1 VKRPRQAKPAP
12 GTNVTVR
19 MYRQGLG
26 DCFLLTFPAE
36 DKPVYMLI
44 DCGVWDNDAATVAQ
58 MARVIADIDSTTNGH
73 LDVLVATHEHW
84 DHVSGFL
91 QGADVFKHFTIGE
104 VWLAWTE
111 NPGDPVGRQLKR
123 EYEAK
128 RQQLRL
134 AVNHLGS
141 LEPQR
146 AARIDELLAA
156 SGSIRA
162 DPPAAMAWVR
172 SLSTKGTTVRFWTPG
187 EVAPLPRTSDVHAYI
202 LGPPKATDE
211 LRRNLP
217 TGAQRKAGEVY
228 LRSDSDAS
236 DRAFFAAIARQG
248 MRTGHAPDAEL
259 QEKTLPF
266 DPSQQVT
273 LKAAKRERFFR
284 QHYGFSAADAH
295 AWRRIDSDWLDV
307 AAELALWLDSSTN
320 NTSLVFAI
328 EVGTGGGTLI
338 FAADAQIGNWISWFD
353 VAFPDGADGTKVTA
367 ANLLSRALV
376 YKVGHHGSHNA
387 TLRRRGIDAM
397 THDDLVAMIPVNRAS
412 VEKKH
417 WMMPFRPMYRAL
429 LERTRGRVIRSDE
442 GVVPDKATNDAAWT
456 QFLSR
461 VTTTPLY
468 IEYRLPQFSSA
479 VPARRGRSARSR
491 MQKRT

>member
-1 VKRPRQAKPAP
+1 VKRQAKDKQAS

-36 DKPVYMLI
+36 NKPVYMLI
-44 DCGVWDNDAATVAQ
+44 DCGVWDNDAATMAQ
-58 MARVIADIDSTTNGH
+58 MARVIADIDKTTNGH

-111 NPGDPVGRQLKR
+111 NPVDPVGKQLKR
-123 EYEAK
+123 EYAAK

-134 AVNHLGS
+134 AIDHLGS
-141 LEPQR
+141 LAPQR
-146 AARIDELLAA
+146 AARIDEVFAA

-162 DPPAAMAWVR
+162 DPAAAMAWVR
-172 SLSTKGTTVRFWTPG
+172 SLSTKGTTVRFCSPG
-187 EVAPLPRTSDVHAYI
+187 DVPPLPRTSDVRAYV
-202 LGPPKATDE
+202 LGPPKAADE

-228 LRSDSDAS
+228 LRSDSDAV

-248 MRTGHAPDAEL
+248 MRSGHAPDAEL
-259 QEKTLPF
+259 QEQTLPF

-273 LKAAKRERFFR
+273 TKAARRDRFFQ
-284 QHYGFSAADAH
+284 QHYGFSNADAH
-295 AWRRIDSDWLDV
+295 AWRRIDADWLDV

-328 EVGTGGGTLI
+328 ELGAGGGTLI
-338 FAADAQIGNWISWFD
+338 FAGDAQIGNWLSWFD
-353 VAFPDGADGTKVTA
+353 VAFPNAADGTKVTA
-367 ANLLSRALV
+367 TTLLSRALL

-387 TLRRRGIDAM
+387 TLRKRGIDAM
-397 THDDLVAMIPVNRAS
+397 TRDDLVAMIPVNRVS

-417 WMMPFRPMYRAL
+417 WKMPFAPMYRAL
-429 LERTRGRVIRSDE
+429 LERTHGRVIRSDD
-442 GVVPDKATNDAAWT
+442 GVVTTKATNDAAWK

-461 VTTTPLY
+461 VKTTPLY
-468 IEYRLPQFSSA
+468 IEYQVPPFSNA
-479 VPARRGRSARSR
+479 GPRRSRTARSR
-491 MQKRT
+491 GPGR

>member
-1 VKRPRQAKPAP
+1 VKRTRKGNAAS
-12 GTNVTVR
+12 GTTVTVR

-26 DCFLLTFPAE
+26 DCFLLTFPGP

-58 MARVIADIDSTTNGH
+58 MSRVIADIDKTTGGQ
-73 LDVLVATHEHW
+73 LDVLIATHEHW

-91 QGADVFKHFTIGE
+91 QGADVFKHFTIKE

-111 NPGDPVGRQLKR
+111 NPVDPVGKQLKK
-123 EYEAK
+123 EYAAK

-141 LEPQR
+141 LAPQR

-156 SGSIRA
+156 SGSVRA
-162 DPPAAMAWVR
+162 DPAAAMAWVR
-172 SLSTKGTTVRFWTPG
+172 NLADKGTTVRFWSPG
-187 EVAPLPRTSDVHAYI
+187 DVAAVPRSSDVHAYV
-202 LGPPKATDE
+202 LGPPKAEDE

-228 LRSDSDAS
+228 LRSGNDSV

-248 MRTGHAPDAEL
+248 MRSGHVPDAEI
-259 QEKTLPF
+259 QEQTLPF

-273 LKAAKRERFFR
+273 PKAAQGDRFF
-284 QHYGFSAADAH
+284 QHHYGFSKHDAN
-295 AWRRIDSDWLDV
+295 AWRRIDADWLDV

-320 NTSLVFAI
+320 NTSLVLAI
-328 EVGTGGGTLI
+328 EVGAGGGTLI
-338 FAADAQIGNWISWFD
+338 FAADAQIGNWMSWFD
-353 VAFPDGADGTKVTA
+353 VTFPNAPDGTKVTA
-367 ANLLSRALV
+367 TSLLARAVL

-387 TLRRRGIDAM
+387 TLRKRGIDAM
-397 THDDLVAMIPVNRAS
+397 TRDDLVAMIPVNRAS

-417 WMMPFRPMYRAL
+417 WKMPFAPMYRAL
-429 LERTRGRVIRSDE
+429 LERTRGRVLRADD
-442 GVVPDKATNDAAWT
+442 GVVTDKATNDAAWS

-461 VTTTPLY
+461 VKTTPLY
-468 IEYRLPQFSSA
+468 VEYQIPQSSSPGPRPRA
-479 VPARRGRSARSR
+479 RAARRRS
-491 MQKRT
+491 T